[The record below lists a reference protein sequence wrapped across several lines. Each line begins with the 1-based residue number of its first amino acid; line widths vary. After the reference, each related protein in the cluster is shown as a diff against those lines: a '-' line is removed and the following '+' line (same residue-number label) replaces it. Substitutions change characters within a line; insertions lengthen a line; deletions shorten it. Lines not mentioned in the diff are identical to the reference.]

1 MQYLAVALVALVAL
15 AGQPDWQQLK
25 KESRDDSQVHLH
37 ENIRDQA
44 RAEIRDCCW

>member
-1 MQYLAVALVALVAL
+1 MDTCAVGTTKRE
-15 AGQPDWQQLK
+15 GQKMEEWQQLK